1 MESAS
6 KSKFTVNDFYQL
18 HFSLTLITLIELSV
32 LSVHLVRQQ
41 RSLLV
46 KHPISYISSCEF
58 MLSGVTAYESYV
70 CVEDMVLSLMSEG
83 LSSC

>member
-1 MESAS
+1 MEGAS

-18 HFSLTLITLIELSV
+18 HFSLTLITLIE

>member
-1 MESAS
+1 MEGAS

-18 HFSLTLITLIELSV
+18 HFSLTLITLIE

-58 MLSGVTAYESYV
+58 MLSGVTVYENYV
-70 CVEDMVLSLMSEG
+70 CVEDTVLSLMSEG

>member
-6 KSKFTVNDFYQL
+6 KSKVTVNDFYQL

-32 LSVHLVRQQ
+32 HLVRQQ
-41 RSLLV
+41 TSLLV

>member
-1 MESAS
+1 MEGAS

-32 LSVHLVRQQ
+32 HLVRQQ
-41 RSLLV
+41 TSLLV

-58 MLSGVTAYESYV
+58 MLSGVTVYESYV

>member
-1 MESAS
+1 MEGAS

-32 LSVHLVRQQ
+32 HLVRQQ
-41 RSLLV
+41 TSLLV

>member
-1 MESAS
+1 MEGAS

-32 LSVHLVRQQ
+32 HLVRQQ
-41 RSLLV
+41 TSLLV

-58 MLSGVTAYESYV
+58 MLSGVTVYENYV
-70 CVEDMVLSLMSEG
+70 CVEDTVLSLMSEG

>member
-1 MESAS
+1 VEGAS

-18 HFSLTLITLIELSV
+18 HFSLTLITLIE

>member
-1 MESAS
+1 MEGAS

-18 HFSLTLITLIELSV
+18 HFSLTLITLIE

-58 MLSGVTAYESYV
+58 MLSGVTASENYV
-70 CVEDMVLSLMSEG
+70 CVEDTVLSLMSEG